1 MAAVRPSRSPR
12 KSPRRRLAPDARRA
26 ELLAIA
32 LSVFARRGIGEA
44 RHAQVADAAGC
55 SVSTVFVYFP
65 TRRELVDG
73 VLGEVERHLTEMAE
87 GIHASVGSVPDIVR
101 DHVTVFADSVD
112 THPDHARVWL
122 DWSTAI
128 REQYWRRYIEFQERI
143 VGLIASTLQRGQR
156 EGSVS
161 VAIDP
166 NDEARLVVGCA
177 HMIVQMK
184 LSGHPPAKV
193 ERFAAT
199 VIDTALGNVR

>member
-1 MAAVRPSRSPR
+1 MVGAHTT
-12 KSPRRRLAPDARRA
+12 KSTRRRRLAPDARRA
-26 ELLAIA
+26 ELLSVA

-44 RHAQVADAAGC
+44 RHAQVAAAAGC

-65 TRRELVDG
+65 TRQQLVDA

-87 GIHASVGSVPDIVR
+87 RTHAVARPVPDIVR
-101 DHVTVFADSVD
+101 DHVTTFAGSVD

-143 VGLIASTLQRGQR
+143 VTLIASTLERGQR
-156 EGSVS
+156 EGSV
-161 VAIDP
+161 ATGLDP

-199 VIDTALGNVR
+199 VIDAALGNVR